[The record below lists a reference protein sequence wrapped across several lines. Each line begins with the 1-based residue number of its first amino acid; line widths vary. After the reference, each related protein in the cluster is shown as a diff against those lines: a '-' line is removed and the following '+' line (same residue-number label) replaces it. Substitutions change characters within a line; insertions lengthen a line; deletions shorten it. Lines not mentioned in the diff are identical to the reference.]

1 VQKPVNVSDFR
12 PISLCNVIFKL
23 ISKVLANRLKQV
35 LPDIISCN
43 QSAFIPGRLI
53 SDNILVAYETLHTM
67 KNQLWSKVGYLGIK
81 LDMSKAFDR
90 VEWPFL
96 EAVMLKMGFD
106 PRWVCLVMKC
116 VTSVRYSI
124 IVNGNP
130 VGDFTHS
137 RGIRQGDP
145 LSPYLFLLRPECF
158 SSMLHHAEQRGF
170 ISGVPTSPK
179 GPRISH
185 LFFADDSLLF
195 CKANRVEWRHL
206 MKIISTYE
214 AGSGQKVNLQK
225 TSAFFSRN
233 TSLDRRQEILQLSG
247 FSESHG
253 IEAYLGLPTFVG
265 RFRNQAFHFI
275 KEKVWNK
282 LNNWKINFLSQA
294 GKEILLKAVIPA
306 IPTYCMCIF
315 QLPISLCKNING
327 MMQRFLWNHMS
338 KTSKIPWMSWDRLSR
353 SKSMGGIGFRDLVVF
368 NQALLAK
375 QGWRL
380 IQNPNSLTARIF
392 KNKYYPSTTFLEAS
406 QRPQI
411 SFVWRSLLNARNLL
425 KQGLLWRVG
434 DGLFI
439 KVWKDHWLPTPTT
452 HSVQSP
458 QVRLGEE
465 ATVSELIDMERGCW
479 NTSIIYEIFSEE
491 EEKVIVNIPLSL
503 RLPPDRL
510 I

>member
-1 VQKPVNVSDFR
+1 
-12 PISLCNVIFKL
+12 
-23 ISKVLANRLKQV
+23 
-35 LPDIISCN
+35 
-43 QSAFIPGRLI
+43 
-53 SDNILVAYETLHTM
+53 
-67 KNQLWSKVGYLGIK
+67 
-81 LDMSKAFDR
+81 
-90 VEWPFL
+90 
-96 EAVMLKMGFD
+96 
-106 PRWVCLVMKC
+106 
-116 VTSVRYSI
+116 
-124 IVNGNP
+124 
-130 VGDFTHS
+130 
-137 RGIRQGDP
+137 
-145 LSPYLFLLRPECF
+145 
-158 SSMLHHAEQRGF
+158 
-170 ISGVPTSPK
+170 
-179 GPRISH
+179 
-185 LFFADDSLLF
+185 
-195 CKANRVEWRHL
+195 

-265 RFRNQAFHFI
+265 RSRNQAFHFI

-294 GKEILLKAVIPA
+294 GKEILLKAVIQA

-327 MMQRFLWNHMS
+327 MMQIFLWNHMS

-353 SKSMGGIGFRDLVVF
+353 SKSMGGLGFRDLVVF

-380 IQNPNSLTARIF
+380 IQIPNSLTARIF